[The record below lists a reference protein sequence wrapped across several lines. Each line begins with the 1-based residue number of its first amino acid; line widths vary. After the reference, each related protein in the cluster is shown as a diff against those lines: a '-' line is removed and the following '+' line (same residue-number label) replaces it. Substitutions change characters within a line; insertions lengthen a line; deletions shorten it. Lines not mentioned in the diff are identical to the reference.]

1 MAPAEGGGSEP
12 EPEPEPRGGE
22 TGSRV
27 LSGVR

>member
-1 MAPAEGGGSEP
+1 MAPAEGGGS